1 MHPDTLA
8 EAGTLTVRIQQK
20 PFDASTELALLSAN
34 HAVGAITSFVGTV
47 RSYGDCKDV
56 VALQLEHY
64 PGMTEQSLRAIA
76 RQASRRWPIA
86 AATVVHRVGY
96 LPLGEPIVLV
106 AIAAAH
112 RRDAFAACEF
122 VMDWLKTEAPFW
134 KREITAD
141 GQAHWVAAK
150 ASDAQAGARWHAD
163 DAQHAWPSLAGAD
176 S

>member
-8 EAGTLTVRIQQK
+8 EAGTLTIRIQQK
-20 PFDASTELALLSAN
+20 PFDAGAELALLSAN

-47 RSYGDCKDV
+47 RNYGDCKDV

-76 RQASRRWPIA
+76 RQASLRWSIA

-106 AIAAAH
+106 A
-112 RRDAFAACEF
+112 
-122 VMDWLKTEAPFW
+122 
-134 KREITAD
+134 
-141 GQAHWVAAK
+141 VA
-150 ASDAQAGARWHAD
+150 
-163 DAQHAWPSLAGAD
+163 
-176 S
+176 